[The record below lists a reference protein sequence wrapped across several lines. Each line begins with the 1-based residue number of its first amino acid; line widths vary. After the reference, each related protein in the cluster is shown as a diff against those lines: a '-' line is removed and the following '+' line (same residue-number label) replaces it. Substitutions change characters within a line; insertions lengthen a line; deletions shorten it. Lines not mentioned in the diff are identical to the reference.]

1 MGEPS
6 KLAFLCAMLNVF
18 KRQKPMFFLIRAGG
32 AHGSW
37 DYIQQGTSG
46 DDAENTCRSTGAR
59 VVSIREATAND
70 FDNHTSAKCTDR
82 DDGRFACGGK
92 PCEECLALTFNP

>member
-1 MGEPS
+1 
-6 KLAFLCAMLNVF
+6 
-18 KRQKPMFFLIRAGG
+18 MFFLIRAGG

-37 DYIQQGTSG
+37 DYIQQGTSK
-46 DDAENTCRSTGAR
+46 DDAESTCRSTGAR
-59 VVSIREATAND
+59 VVSIREATASD
-70 FDNHTSAKCTDR
+70 FDNYTSAKCTDR